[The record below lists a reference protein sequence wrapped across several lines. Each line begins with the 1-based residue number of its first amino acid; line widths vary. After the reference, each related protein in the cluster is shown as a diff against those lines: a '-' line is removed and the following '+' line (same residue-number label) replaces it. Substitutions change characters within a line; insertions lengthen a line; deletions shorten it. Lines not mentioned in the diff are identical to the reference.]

1 MKGNGHGPVED
12 RYPGICMDGLRKTKE
27 KLLFSHPV
35 FDAETSWVQVIC
47 ITASANLFDAWNGNS
62 VL

>member
-1 MKGNGHGPVED
+1 
-12 RYPGICMDGLRKTKE
+12 MDGLRKTKE